1 MKQTE
6 IARITIKTSI
16 FEILHDAGTSARI
29 ILFGSRA
36 REDFT
41 KFSDYDILLITDRTI
56 EIKEKMNLSKKIREY
71 LAKAGFDA
79 DVIIKSDTEIQY
91 LRHKSGSIVKD
102 ALKEGITL

>member
-6 IARITIKTSI
+6 IARITIKTGI
-16 FEILHDAGTSARI
+16 FEILQDAGTSARI

-56 EIKEKMNLSKKIREY
+56 EIKEKMNLSRKIREY
-71 LAKAGFDA
+71 LAKAGFDV
-79 DVIIKSDTEIQY
+79 DVIIKSDTEVQY
-91 LRHKSGSIVKD
+91 LRDKTGSIVKD
-102 ALKEGITL
+102 ALKEGIAL